1 MNRKHK
7 PSRKEPTH
15 PTAATTSGAGGAV
28 TLGSVQ
34 ALSPRPPQGVDRSH
48 HLLSGL
54 LQPSLA
60 ALPLLPL
67 SLVPNTQPGWPLKP
81 TCHPSAQNSPFL
93 LSQTDIPAGLMQ
105 SVPFPPHPVI
115 SQRLNCNQIVGQLLP
130 LPNLAFLTST
140 QVCLL
145 RSFPSDLLHATL
157 RLRVYFQE
165 FYLS

>member
-105 SVPFPPHPVI
+105 SVPSPPSSLLLLPQPRYSLAVPLLP
-115 SQRLNCNQIVGQLLP
+115 SPLQLLFRSY
-130 LPNLAFLTST
+130 LSLRLTSVT
-140 QVCLL
+140 HFILK
-145 RSFPSDLLHATL
+145 FAPMPS
-157 RLRVYFQE
+157 
-165 FYLS
+165 